1 MILYLKF
8 QLFPCLLNSRKGQKG
23 GITINNQEEKAEYFT
38 RIPNEYIQENIKK
51 QFGLSRKFYITYI
64 LIDKYRSYEDYSW
77 ITIRKVL
84 DFYGYD
90 TKKNKPKAVYEI
102 LDVLKYMISNQMITV
117 KQDLNSLSYDTGI
130 EIKIIPE
137 NFDCANKFSK
147 LTASQFDTIMS
158 ANGSLA
164 RENIL
169 VVFLYI
175 ISYIRCRKKNNDGS
189 DMYDDNDNPEAF
201 YKSINSMSTDLGM
214 SKDTI
219 NQCIQYLI
227 APSKYHPALLVKEE
241 VGSIQPDKSKPPINV
256 PNIYVLNKDGY
267 EEEIKLTLEKIK
279 RTYGVD
285 EFFPLKNG
293 NAKF

>member
-1 MILYLKF
+1 MNVNDK
-8 QLFPCLLNSRKGQKG
+8 Q
-23 GITINNQEEKAEYFT
+23 EYFT
-38 RIPNEYIQENIKK
+38 RVPNKYIQGNIKI
-51 QFGLSRKFYITYI
+51 QFGISRKFYVPYI
-64 LIDKYRSYEDYSW
+64 LIDKYRSCEDFSW
-77 ITIRKVL
+77 ITIKKVL
-84 DFYGYD
+84 EVSGYK
-90 TKKNKPKAVYEI
+90 TPRNKSKVFYEI
-102 LDVLKYMISNQMITV
+102 LDVLKYMISNQMIEV
-117 KQDLNSLSYDTGI
+117 KQNLSTIDYDTGI

-137 NFDCANKFSK
+137 NFDCTNKFSK
-147 LTASQFDTIMS
+147 LTASQLDTIMS
-158 ANGSLA
+158 AECSLS

-189 DMYDDNDNPEAF
+189 DMYGANDNPEAF

-227 APSKYHPALLVKEE
+227 TPSKDHPALLVKEE
-241 VGSIQPDKSKPPINV
+241 VGSIQPYKSKPPINV

-279 RTYGVD
+279 RTYRVD
-285 EFFPLKNG
+285 EFFPPKNG
-293 NAKF
+293 NAKS

>member
-1 MILYLKF
+1 M
-8 QLFPCLLNSRKGQKG
+8 
-23 GITINNQEEKAEYFT
+23 
-38 RIPNEYIQENIKK
+38 
-51 QFGLSRKFYITYI
+51 SRKFYIIYI

-102 LDVLKYMISNQMITV
+102 LDVLKYMISNQMIEV
-117 KQDLNSLSYDTGI
+117 KQDISSLSYDTGI

-137 NFDCANKFSK
+137 NFDCTNKFTK
-147 LTASQFDTIMS
+147 LTVSQFDTIMS
-158 ANGSLA
+158 AKGSLT

-175 ISYIRCRKKNNDGS
+175 ISYIRCRKKSKAGS
-189 DMYDDNDNPEAF
+189 DMYDDNNPESF
-201 YKSINSMSTDLGM
+201 YKSINSMSADLGM
-214 SKDTI
+214 SKATI
-219 NQCIQYLI
+219 NQCIDYLI
-227 APSKYHPALLVKEE
+227 TPSKYHPALLVKEE

-267 EEEIKLTLEKIK
+267 EKEIELTLKKIM
-279 RTYGVD
+279 RTYKVD
-285 EFFPLKNG
+285 GFFPLKHG
-293 NAKF
+293 NSEF